1 MQRLRYKLYD
11 QTNKCQGHGRQDS
24 RLRQASRSPVTP
36 LIEKYNLLINERDR
50 HLLKAIVFG
59 VLRRQ
64 NSLDFILAQ
73 LSTHPLTKMRPVTLQ
88 ALRAA
93 LYQLLWMDRLP
104 DSAIINETI
113 KALQGERQPRWL
125 TGFVNGVLR
134 TACRKREKL
143 KDGLKNHPFMVECNH
158 PQWLV
163 ERWLKRFGEEE
174 TSLICGASNQDSHL
188 CLRVNQT
195 EISTADFTNKLREQ
209 KIPHKRGLINE
220 AVWLQETIPI
230 NELPGY
236 DKGWFSVQ
244 DETAQIIT
252 ALLAPFSK
260 GNYLDACAGLG
271 GKTCAL
277 AQLIPTGSTLF
288 ALEPQ
293 KARYSLLQNNLQ
305 RLKLNAVC
313 QNTTLQNFA
322 ATSKI
327 KFNAILI
334 DAPCSGL
341 GVTGRHPDIRWNR
354 QAADLIK
361 FQQQQL
367 ELLHSAAALLTPH
380 GLMVYAT
387 CSMEPEENEE
397 VIRLFCENHPDFTI
411 AHAASIL
418 PAPLASLINK
428 NGFLST
434 RPGPNSHD
442 GFFGAIIKR

>member
-1 MQRLRYKLYD
+1 MTKPANIRAVAVKIL
-11 QTNKCQGHGRQDS
+11 CQ
-24 RLRQASRSPVTP
+24 RQASRSPVDP
-36 LIEKYNLLINERDR
+36 LIEKHNHLINERDR

-59 VLRRQ
+59 VLRQQ

-73 LSTHPLTKMRPVTLQ
+73 LSTHPIARMRPVTLQ

-93 LYQLLWMDRLP
+93 LYQLLWMNRLP
-104 DSAIINETI
+104 DSAVINETI
-113 KALQGERQPRWL
+113 KALQCERQPRWL

-134 TACRKREKL
+134 TACRERKKL
-143 KDGLKNHPFMVECNH
+143 KDELKKQPLMAECNH
-158 PQWLV
+158 PQWLI
-163 ERWLKRFGEEE
+163 ERWLKRFGEEK
-174 TSLICGASNQDSHL
+174 TRLICEASNQDSHL
-188 CLRVNQT
+188 CLRVNQA

-209 KIPHKRGLINE
+209 KIPHRKGLINE
-220 AVWLQETIPI
+220 AVWLLETMPI
-230 NELPGY
+230 KELPGY
-236 DKGWFSVQ
+236 DEGWFSVQ

-277 AQLIPTGSTLF
+277 AQLIPQDSTLW

-293 KARYSLLQNNLQ
+293 KARYNLLQKNLR
-305 RLKLNAVC
+305 RLNLNAIC
-313 QNTTLQNFA
+313 RNITLQDFA
-322 ATSKI
+322 AAGNV

-354 QAADLIK
+354 EAADLIK
-361 FQQQQL
+361 FQQRQL
-367 ELLHSAAALLTPH
+367 ELLRSAAALLTPH
-380 GLMVYAT
+380 GLIVYAT

-397 VIRLFCENHPDFTI
+397 VIRLFLENHPAFTI
-411 AHAASIL
+411 TNAAQIL
-418 PAPLASLINK
+418 PAPLAPLINP

>member
-1 MQRLRYKLYD
+1 MAIRILCR
-11 QTNKCQGHGRQDS
+11 
-24 RLRQASRSPVTP
+24 RQASRSSIDP
-36 LIEKYNLLINERDR
+36 LIEKYNHLINERDR
-50 HLLKAIVFG
+50 HLLKAVVFG
-59 VLRRQ
+59 VLRQQ

-73 LSTHPLTKMRPVTLQ
+73 LSSHSLTKMRPVTLQ

-113 KALQGERQPRWL
+113 KALQSERQPRWL

-143 KDGLKNHPFMVECNH
+143 KEELNNQPFTVEGNH
-158 PQWLV
+158 PQWLI
-163 ERWLKRFGEEE
+163 ERWLKRFGKEE
-174 TSLICGASNQDSHL
+174 TRLICGASNQDSHL
-188 CLRVNQT
+188 CLRVNQA
-195 EISTADFTNKLREQ
+195 EISTADFKNKLSEQ
-209 KIPHKRGLINE
+209 KITCRQGLINE
-220 AVWLQETIPI
+220 AVWLQETMPV
-230 NELPGY
+230 NQLPGY
-236 DKGWFSVQ
+236 DEGWFSVQ

-252 ALLAPFSK
+252 ALMAPFTK

-271 GKTCAL
+271 GKTCTL
-277 AQLIPTGSTLF
+277 AQLIPRDSTLW

-293 KARYSLLQNNLQ
+293 KARYSLLQKNLQ
-305 RLKLNAVC
+305 RLNLNAVC
-313 QNTTLQNFA
+313 RNTTLQDFA
-322 ATSKI
+322 AATKV
-327 KFNAILI
+327 KFNAILL

-354 QAADLIK
+354 EAADLIK
-361 FQQQQL
+361 FQQRQL

-380 GLMVYAT
+380 GLIVYAT

-397 VIRLFCENHPDFTI
+397 VIRLFTKNHPTFTI
-411 AHAASIL
+411 TNAAHHL
-418 PAPLASLINK
+418 PAPLAPLINK

-442 GFFGAIIKR
+442 GFFGAVIKR

>member
-1 MQRLRYKLYD
+1 MAVKIL
-11 QTNKCQGHGRQDS
+11 S
-24 RLRQASRSPVTP
+24 RRQAAKSSIDP
-36 LIEKYNLLINERDR
+36 LIEKYNHLINERDR

-73 LSTHPLTKMRPVTLQ
+73 LSTHPIAKMRPVTLQ

-113 KALQGERQPRWL
+113 KALQNERQPRWL

-134 TACRKREKL
+134 TACRRREKL
-143 KDGLKNHPFMVECNH
+143 KNELKNQPFMVGCNH
-158 PQWLV
+158 PQWLI

-174 TSLICGASNQDSHL
+174 TRLICEASNQDSHL
-188 CLRVNQT
+188 CLRINQA
-195 EISTADFTNKLREQ
+195 EISTADFINKLKEQ
-209 KIPHKRGLINE
+209 KITCRQGLINE
-220 AVWLQETIPI
+220 AVWLLETTAV

-236 DKGWFSVQ
+236 AEGWFSVQ

-252 ALLAPFSK
+252 ALLAPFTK

-277 AQLIPTGSTLF
+277 AQLIPQDSTLW

-293 KARYSLLQNNLQ
+293 KARYNLLQKNLR
-305 RLKLNAVC
+305 RLNLNAIC
-313 QNTTLQNFA
+313 QNTTLQDFA
-322 ATSKI
+322 AAGKV

-354 QAADLIK
+354 EAADLFK
-361 FQQQQL
+361 FQQRQL

-397 VIRLFCENHPDFTI
+397 VIRLFTKINPAFTI
-411 AHAASIL
+411 INTAQAL
-418 PAPLASLINK
+418 PASLAPLINK

-434 RPGPNSHD
+434 RPGSNAHD
-442 GFFGAIIKR
+442 GFFGTIIKR

>member
-1 MQRLRYKLYD
+1 MSKPANVRAIAVKIL
-11 QTNKCQGHGRQDS
+11 CQ
-24 RLRQASRSPVTP
+24 RQASRSSIDP
-36 LIEKYNLLINERDR
+36 LIEKHNHLINERDR

-59 VLRRQ
+59 VLRQQ

-73 LSTHPLTKMRPVTLQ
+73 LSTHPIAKMRPVTLQ

-93 LYQLLWMDRLP
+93 LYQLLWLDRLP

-113 KALQGERQPRWL
+113 KALQDERQPRWL

-143 KDGLKNHPFMVECNH
+143 KDELKNQPFMVECNH
-158 PQWLV
+158 PPWLI
-163 ERWLKRFGEEE
+163 ERWLKHFGKEE
-174 TSLICGASNQDSHL
+174 TCRICQASNHDSHL
-188 CLRVNQT
+188 CLRINQA
-195 EISTADFTNKLREQ
+195 EISTADFINKLKEQ
-209 KIPHKRGLINE
+209 QITYRKGLINE
-220 AVWLQETIPI
+220 AVWLLETMPV

-236 DKGWFSVQ
+236 DEGWFSVQ
-244 DETAQIIT
+244 DETAQIIA
-252 ALLAPFSK
+252 ALLAPFTK

-277 AQLIPTGSTLF
+277 AQLIPPDSTLW

-293 KARYSLLQNNLQ
+293 KARYSLLQKNLR
-305 RLKLNAVC
+305 RLNLNPIC
-313 QNTTLQNFA
+313 RNTTLQDFA
-322 ATSKI
+322 AASKI
-327 KFNAILI
+327 KFDAILL

-361 FQQQQL
+361 FQQRQL
-367 ELLHSAAALLTPH
+367 ELLHSAAALLAPH

-397 VIRLFCENHPDFTI
+397 VIRLFSENHPTFTI
-411 AHAASIL
+411 INAAHPL
-418 PAPLASLINK
+418 PAPLAPLINK

-434 RPGPNSHD
+434 IPGPNSHD

>member
-1 MQRLRYKLYD
+1 
-11 QTNKCQGHGRQDS
+11 
-24 RLRQASRSPVTP
+24 
-36 LIEKYNLLINERDR
+36 
-50 HLLKAIVFG
+50 
-59 VLRRQ
+59 
-64 NSLDFILAQ
+64 DFILTK
-73 LSTHPLTKMRPVTLQ
+73 LSTHPIAKMRPVTLQ

-134 TACRKREKL
+134 AACRRREN
-143 KDGLKNHPFMVECNH
+143 LKNELKNQPLVTECNH

-163 ERWLKRFGEEE
+163 ERWLKHFGNEE
-174 TSLICGASNQDSHL
+174 TRLICGASNQDSHL

-195 EISTADFTNKLREQ
+195 EISTTDFTDELDKQ
-209 KIPHKRGLINE
+209 KIKYRQGLTDG
-220 AVWLQETIPI
+220 AVWLLETMPVKH
-230 NELPGY
+230 LPGY
-236 DKGWFSVQ
+236 DEGWFSVQ

-252 ALLAPFSK
+252 ALMAPFTA

-293 KARYSLLQNNLQ
+293 KARYSLLQKNLQ
-305 RLKLNAVC
+305 RLKLDAVC
-313 QNTTLQNFA
+313 RNSTLREFA
-322 ATSKI
+322 ATAEI

-354 QAADLIK
+354 EAADLIK
-361 FQQQQL
+361 FQKQQL
-367 ELLHSAAALLTPH
+367 ELLRTAASLLAPH

-397 VIRLFCENHPDFTI
+397 VIRLFCKNNPAFTI
-411 AHAASIL
+411 INAAQIL
-418 PAPLASLINK
+418 SAPLATLINQD
-428 NGFLST
+428 GFLST
-434 RPGPNSHD
+434 KPGPDSHD
-442 GFFGAIIKR
+442 GFFGAVIKR

>member
-1 MQRLRYKLYD
+1 MTKPVNIRAIAVKILCQRQR
-11 QTNKCQGHGRQDS
+11 
-24 RLRQASRSPVTP
+24 SRSSVDP
-36 LIEKYNLLINERDR
+36 LIEKHSHLINERDH

-59 VLRRQ
+59 VLRQQ

-73 LSTHPLTKMRPVTLQ
+73 LSTHPIAKMRPVTLQ

-93 LYQLLWMDRLP
+93 LYQLLWLDRLP
-104 DSAIINETI
+104 DSAVINETI
-113 KALQGERQPRWL
+113 KALQSERQPRWL

-134 TACRKREKL
+134 TACRQREKL
-143 KDGLKNHPFMVECNH
+143 KDELKNQPFMVECNH
-158 PQWLV
+158 PQWLI
-163 ERWLKRFGEEE
+163 ERWLQHFGKEE
-174 TSLICGASNQDSHL
+174 TRRICGASNQDSHL
-188 CLRVNQT
+188 CLRINQAK
-195 EISTADFTNKLREQ
+195 ISTVNFTNELKEQ
-209 KIPHKRGLINE
+209 KITYRKGLINE
-220 AVWLQETIPI
+220 AVWLQENMPI

-236 DKGWFSVQ
+236 NEGWFSVQ

-252 ALLAPFSK
+252 ALLAPFTK

-277 AQLIPTGSTLF
+277 AQLIPRDGTLW

-293 KARYSLLQNNLQ
+293 KIRYSLLQKNLR
-305 RLKLNAVC
+305 RLNLNPIC
-313 QNTTLQNFA
+313 RNTTLQDFA
-322 ATSKI
+322 AASKI

-341 GVTGRHPDIRWNR
+341 GVSGRHPDIRWNR
-354 QAADLIK
+354 EAADLIK
-361 FQQQQL
+361 FQQRQL

-397 VIRLFCENHPDFTI
+397 VIQLFSENHPAFTI
-411 AHAASIL
+411 TNAAQIL
-418 PAPLASLINK
+418 PVPLAHLINK

-434 RPGPNSHD
+434 RPGLNSHD
-442 GFFGAIIKR
+442 GFFGAVIKR